1 MAFNIID
8 WQNVIT
14 IFIEAAVDPVGLEDR
29 TKDST
34 NENYDEDI
42 PSENSVWAFP
52 SETRDEII
60 TCKSRFM
67 VVHNRAPSSE
77 LYKYY
82 AHHWYNRRSK
92 KYVNALAPARRSL

>member
-14 IFIEAAVDPVGLEDR
+14 LFIEAAVDPVGREDR

-34 NENYDEDI
+34 NENYNEEI
-42 PSENSVWAFP
+42 RSQNSVEAFP
-52 SETRDEII
+52 SKTRDEII

-67 VVHNRAPSSE
+67 VVSNSTRSSE
-77 LYKYY
+77 LYKYF
-82 AHHWYNRRSK
+82 
-92 KYVNALAPARRSL
+92 ALHQ